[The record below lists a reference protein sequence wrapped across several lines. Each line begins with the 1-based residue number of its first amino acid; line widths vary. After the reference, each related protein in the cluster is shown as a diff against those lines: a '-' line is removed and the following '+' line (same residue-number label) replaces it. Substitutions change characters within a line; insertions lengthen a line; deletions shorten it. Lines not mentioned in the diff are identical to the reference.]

1 MRACVI
7 RRTAGLDQ
15 VEIAELRAPS
25 ARSPWVVRRQGGLER
40 HMKEHDDRGPKLAPP
55 LVQPLDGVDGR
66 VGASD
71 VDGGPTR
78 SRGASARWLSFL
90 AGLFVVLGVGTGL
103 AWLLRPHPIPPGHP
117 GHFNAGPTPVV
128 AASVQTGAL
137 PVTLTALGT
146 VTPLATVTVKTQ
158 ISGRLVKVA
167 FREGQ
172 TVRAGDLLALIDPRP
187 YEIALAE
194 AKAQLQRDQA
204 LVQNAEVDLARYRT
218 LVTQDA
224 LPVQQLDT
232 QQSLVRQL
240 QGTVAGDQ
248 ARVDSAKLNLEYC
261 GIRAPVSG
269 RVGLRLIDP
278 GNYVQASDGNGI
290 VVITQLQPISV
301 IFTLPEDNLPLIMK
315 RFRSGSALRVTAYD
329 RTLSSQLAVG
339 TLATV
344 DNQIDTTT
352 GMVKLRAHFANDD
365 LALFPNQFV
374 TTTLLVDVL
383 RDATIV
389 PTAAIQR
396 GAPGTFVYVVSPQR
410 TVSVRPVTLGP
421 TDGERVAIQSGL
433 TPGDQVVVD
442 GADKLRDGAKVAVP
456 IASGVEGT
464 ADGATPRPHHRRRE
478 ASDAQ
483 R

>member
-1 MRACVI
+1 M
-7 RRTAGLDQ
+7 
-15 VEIAELRAPS
+15 
-25 ARSPWVVRRQGGLER
+25 
-40 HMKEHDDRGPKLAPP
+40 
-55 LVQPLDGVDGR
+55 
-66 VGASD
+66 
-71 VDGGPTR
+71 
-78 SRGASARWLSFL
+78 
-90 AGLFVVLGVGTGL
+90 
-103 AWLLRPHPIPPGHP
+103 
-117 GHFNAGPTPVV
+117 
-128 AASVQTGAL
+128 
-137 PVTLTALGT
+137 
-146 VTPLATVTVKTQ
+146 
-158 ISGRLVKVA
+158 
-167 FREGQ
+167 
-172 TVRAGDLLALIDPRP
+172 
-187 YEIALAE
+187 
-194 AKAQLQRDQA
+194 
-204 LVQNAEVDLARYRT
+204 
-218 LVTQDA
+218 
-224 LPVQQLDT
+224 
-232 QQSLVRQL
+232 
-240 QGTVAGDQ
+240 
-248 ARVDSAKLNLEYC
+248 
-261 GIRAPVSG
+261 
-269 RVGLRLIDP
+269 
-278 GNYVQASDGNGI
+278 QASDGNGI

-456 IASGVEGT
+456 IAPGVEGT

-478 ASDAQ
+478 AREASDAQ